1 MNLVFLG
8 KQRGKKGIRSYLTAI
23 IFNYKMVFV
32 ITLMPLV
39 SLPGQFRS
47 CWKNTI
53 AEYVVAKNGLKIG
66 EVEAHP
72 IPASQSYFI
81 SILTT
86 AKNYP

>member
-1 MNLVFLG
+1 
-8 KQRGKKGIRSYLTAI
+8 
-23 IFNYKMVFV
+23 
-32 ITLMPLV
+32 MPLV